1 MSDGHAVALT
11 GCLEADQAE
20 LTVLHR
26 RRNGRFKPTRHRF
39 CAPRQSLQPTG
50 RHALVPLA

>member
-39 CAPRQSLQPTG
+39 CASRDALEPTG
-50 RHALVPLA
+50 RHAPVPAA